1 MLGHDRVRELL
12 DLVAVHGFYIQLI
25 EQKLDHAVPVP
36 REAEAPDRDLS
47 RIDQSIQLLRRWLS
61 LLDLAI
67 PAMSIRDAVRNDL
80 ALETSEALMRYFIDK
95 HRVSEADRDK
105 ADCIAT
111 SLYRTFTK
119 NAPPLGD
126 VHDRIFQIMQLAQA
140 YEDEIMRIV
149 GDANIPDL
157 PPEHRQLLGEFEFLH
172 QEIEDFKHFDQI
184 MDSGIVQRVRD
195 IKQSFGASFYHP
207 KVLAHVALY
216 NAYFGKRFD
225 DLFRAT
231 TEQLKAFAAKVQDEG
246 ASIMSKVEGDITV
259 KHLADV
265 QDDHLMNQ
273 EYGRAQENF
282 RKISTFKKVVDK
294 RGGAKPATAY
304 ASAAAA
310 GHHHA
315 AAPAAHPAPAHQAP
329 AAHHASP
336 TAAPKPPVSAP
347 LPKSLNPGE
356 ESKINAQLDAIRSF
370 VRVAEKSCH
379 VVPLTKGSLSITA
392 NEADSLR
399 ADYAHEKS
407 FRADYANI
415 IAMLVAL
422 MARLKVEEVEFREK
436 GGSAYLWKPH
446 ADAITYIVQRSQEVF
461 GQVNEMIALC
471 EKRGLKEKSEAIKAS
486 ALKLRTAL
494 QQTAATLK
502 TAGSTT

>member
-25 EQKLDHAVPVP
+25 EQKLGHAVPVP
-36 REAEAPDRDLS
+36 REAEAPDRELS
-47 RIDQSIQLLRRWLS
+47 RIDQSIRLLRRWLA

-67 PAMSIRDAVRNDL
+67 PPVAIRDAIKHDL
-80 ALETSEALMRYFIDK
+80 PLETSEALMRYFIDK
-95 HRVSEADRDK
+95 RSSAEGDRDK

-126 VHDRIFQIMQLAQA
+126 VHDRLYQINQLALS
-140 YEDEIMRIV
+140 YEEDIARIV
-149 GDANIPDL
+149 GDAAVMDL
-157 PPEHRQLLGEFEFLH
+157 PPEHRQLIGEFEFLH

-195 IKQSFGASFYHP
+195 IKQSFGDSFYHP
-207 KVLAHVALY
+207 KVLANVALY
-216 NAYFGKRFD
+216 NAYFGKCFD

-273 EYGRAQENF
+273 EYGKAQENF

-294 RGGAKPATAY
+294 KGGHKPATAF
-304 ASAAAA
+304 AAA
-310 GHHHA
+310 A
-315 AAPAAHPAPAHQAP
+315 AAPAQHAPAHHAP
-329 AAHHASP
+329 ASDASP
-336 TAAPKPPVSAP
+336 AAPKPPASSP
-347 LPKSLNPGE
+347 LPKGINPGE

-379 VVPLTKGSLSITA
+379 VVPLTKGSLGIVPH
-392 NEADSLR
+392 EADALR
-399 ADYAHEKS
+399 ADFAHEKS
-407 FRADYANI
+407 FRADYANCVS
-415 IAMLVAL
+415 MLVAL

-446 ADAITYIVQRSQEVF
+446 ADAITYIVHRSQEQFAV
-461 GQVNEMIALC
+461 VNQMIETC
-471 EKRGLKEKSEAIKAS
+471 EKRGLKDKAEALKAS
-486 ALKLRTAL
+486 ALKLRVAL
-494 QQTAATLK
+494 QQSAAALK
-502 TAGSTT
+502 TAGS